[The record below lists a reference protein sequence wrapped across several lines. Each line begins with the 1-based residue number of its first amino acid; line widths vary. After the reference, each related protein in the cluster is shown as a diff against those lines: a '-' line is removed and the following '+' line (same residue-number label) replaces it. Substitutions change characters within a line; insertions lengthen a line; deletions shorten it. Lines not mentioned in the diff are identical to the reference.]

1 MTLAAEAK
9 PASNGGKDSA
19 QAGAFSSCQWAV
31 QGFPKGPA
39 LLSYLYAELAEAE
52 SHAALVRFLFVSA
65 FRPYMRHIRSWM
77 YSTAEVDVAFA
88 DVQAFDDN
96 SLAQLPDSTMVR
108 PVVLSPSLNKLTKVV
123 ALSMLSMPRGSLGT
137 SLSSL
142 HSMLKQ
148 HEGFSL
154 LFYNAFQAYTMLE

>member
-1 MTLAAEAK
+1 MPADKQLTLTAEVNLSN
-9 PASNGGKDSA
+9 PASNGTKHDA
-19 QAGAFSSCQWAV
+19 QTGAFPSCQWAV

-52 SHAALVRFLFVSA
+52 SHAAPLVRFLFISA

-108 PVVLSPSLNKLTKVV
+108 PVVLSPSLI
-123 ALSMLSMPRGSLGT
+123 
-137 SLSSL
+137 
-142 HSMLKQ
+142 
-148 HEGFSL
+148 
-154 LFYNAFQAYTMLE
+154 